1 VVERD
6 VRLCPLKRRV
16 FGTSGT
22 LEVAVTRSRHKREMR
37 HGSSPARFRLPIS
50 LIAGLLAAAPLWA
63 QPYLHP
69 PAVDA
74 YATHDPAGITILPNG
89 RYLRPEGNHLPLVR
103 FPHGLAMTR
112 DGKTLF
118 VPSDGI
124 GQILR
129 DWQSGA
135 PEIIRL
141 ELPKP
146 PGKKKSRLN
155 AGGAD
160 FSPDGRQLYWS
171 SGERGTLFVFDTASA
186 RLVAEISL
194 NVEVSGKK
202 YEDSYAADLKVSEDG
217 RYLYCADVTNFRLA
231 IVDVEQRRVAGST
244 PVGRYPYALAVS
256 GNSVFV
262 ANIGLFEYSPVPPPA
277 DGKSD
282 PRGLTRPAFGYP
294 SKAAREGVTFEGRKI
309 PGLGDDNG
317 PQSFSVTGVDVSN
330 PQAPK
335 VLSHWKTGLLI
346 RAPSDNG
353 ATVGGSAP
361 NFLAV
366 SGDSLFVSNGN
377 NDLIER
383 IDLSSG
389 KLLARQRIV
398 PSPLVSRLR
407 GVGPSGMVVS
417 ADGARLYVA
426 ESGINAIGVLDARTL
441 QVLGHIP
448 TAWYPYRLAISPDGR
463 RLACISFKGF
473 GNGPNAGGQ
482 IPQSGFLAMRGVISI
497 LNHPSGDE
505 LHKMTERVLEN
516 NGMVDRET
524 DRAAMSSPIIP
535 AIAGRAS
542 REIKY
547 VVFITKEN
555 HTYDAVFDRVPGA
568 RRDPS
573 LLRWGLHQTIRQD
586 GQPTLE
592 DVGVMVNH
600 NALARAFT
608 VSDNFYME
616 PESSGVGHRWLVG
629 VQPNNLMQMTYS
641 LGWSFKKNSTAP
653 GRRYSMGSAGSLIPE
668 DYPEAGSMWEHLG
681 RHRIPFRNYG
691 EGFEFPGV
699 VTDDDERPT
708 GAREVVNIPMQKVLF
723 ENTAFGFPIF
733 NMNIPDQYRAHWFM
747 RDVET
752 RFLRGG
758 KKFPSFIN
766 IAICNDHGADPK
778 PDRGYPYV
786 ASWMADN
793 DLALGR
799 IVEFLS
805 HTPYWK
811 NMAIFVTQD
820 DSGGEPDHVDAQR
833 SVLLVISPWAK
844 RGYVSHRH
852 TTILS
857 MHRTLYGIFGLP
869 PLNMFDALAND
880 LSDCFTTEP
889 DFRPYKAVPV
899 DRRIFDPE
907 KARDP
912 KDPDYGQARKLPS
925 IPMDDDDEMEKI
937 LKKGEKEVSPR
948 PR

>member
-1 VVERD
+1 
-6 VRLCPLKRRV
+6 
-16 FGTSGT
+16 
-22 LEVAVTRSRHKREMR
+22 MR
-37 HGSSPARFRLPIS
+37 HIAFLNTHGIQCSFL
-50 LIAGLLAAAPLWA
+50 AGLLAAAACA
-63 QPYLHP
+63 QPYPYLHT
-69 PAVDA
+69 PAVEA
-74 YATHDPAGITILPNG
+74 YATQDPSGTTILPNG
-89 RYLRPEGNHLPLVR
+89 RQLTPEGRHFPLAR
-103 FPHGLAMTR
+103 FPHGLAMSR
-112 DGKTLF
+112 DGRQLF
-118 VPSDGI
+118 VASDSV
-124 GQILR
+124 GQILS
-129 DWQSGA
+129 DWQSGE
-135 PEIIRL
+135 PKIR
-141 ELPKP
+141 ELTPPKP
-146 PGKKKSRLN
+146 PGKKKQRLN
-155 AGGAD
+155 AGGAE
-160 FSPDGRQLYWS
+160 FSPDGALLYWS
-171 SGERGTLFVFDTASA
+171 SGERGTLFVYDTASA
-186 RLVAEISL
+186 QLLTEIPLNSEVA
-194 NVEVSGKK
+194 GRKF
-202 YEDSYAADLKVSEDG
+202 EDSYATDLKLSEDG

-231 IVDVEQRRVAGST
+231 IVDTAQRRVVGST
-244 PVGRYPYALAVS
+244 LVGRYPYALAVS
-256 GNSVFV
+256 GSRVFL
-262 ANIGLFEYSPVPPPA
+262 ANIGLFEYSAIPA
-277 DGKSD
+277 PTDGKSD

-294 SKAAREGVTFEGRKI
+294 SKEAREGVTFEGRRI

-317 PQSFSVTGVDVSN
+317 PQSFSVTGVDVSD

-353 ATVGGSAP
+353 TTVGGSAP
-361 NFLAV
+361 NFVAV
-366 SGDSLFVSNGN
+366 SGSSLYVSNGN

-383 IDLSSG
+383 LDLATG
-389 KLLARQRIV
+389 KVLARHRIS
-398 PSPLVSRLR
+398 PSPLVARLR
-407 GVGPSGMVVS
+407 GVGPSGMIVS
-417 ADGARLYVA
+417 PDGSRLFVA
-426 ESGINAIGVLDARTL
+426 ESGINAIGVFDARTL
-441 QVLGHIP
+441 QPLGHIP

-463 RLACISFKGF
+463 RLAAICFKGF
-473 GNGPNAGGQ
+473 GNGPNLGQ
-482 IPQSGFLAMRGVISI
+482 QVPKTTFQGMRGVVSI
-497 LNHPSGDE
+497 LDTPSTAG
-505 LHKMTERVLEN
+505 LPQLTARVLEN
-516 NGMVDRET
+516 NGMVDREA
-524 DRAAMSSPIIP
+524 DRAAMSSPLIP
-535 AIAGRAS
+535 AVAGRAS

-555 HTYDAVFDRVPGA
+555 HTYDAIFDRIPGA
-568 RRDPS
+568 KHDPS
-573 LLRWGLHQTIRQD
+573 LLRWGLHQTIKQD

-616 PESSGVGHRWLVG
+616 PEASGVGHRWLVG

-699 VTDDDERPT
+699 VTDVDEQPT
-708 GAREVVNIPMQKVLF
+708 GAREVVNIPMPKILF
-723 ENTAFGFPIF
+723 DNTDFGFPIF

-747 RDVET
+747 RDVEQ

-778 PDRGYPYV
+778 PDRGYPYL

-820 DSGGEPDHVDAQR
+820 DAGGEPDHVDAQR
-833 SVLLVISPWAK
+833 SVLLVISPWAR

-857 MHRTLYGIFGLP
+857 MHRTLYEIFGLP

-880 LSDCFTTEP
+880 FSDCFTDKP

-899 DRRIFDPE
+899 DPRIFDPE
-907 KARDP
+907 KAKDP

-925 IPMDDDDEMEKI
+925 IAMDDDDDMDRI
-937 LKKGEKEVSPR
+937 LKRGEKETTPPR
-948 PR
+948 R